1 MPPPPPRPAQTRP
14 GAASAAAAVAP
25 SSNALAGA
33 PAQPISALQRVVV
46 ATSGEALHLAPGG
59 GIGHV
64 ALDTFRQ
71 LLLGASRF
79 SMSLDVQAGSGAKR
93 ASHRP
98 PYLGVSLRG
107 AAFCCEPPT
116 AYYLPLCGNAGPGG
130 GGGGGDSAASGVGE
144 AALCGTQPADGERLE
159 PAWEALRLVLGG
171 RAEKVLYD
179 AQRQLALLAVRG
191 IAPRGLLLDPHVGAW
206 MLSPG
211 DEERLRDLHDMARG
225 FAPHLVGPRHA
236 PAPDGCSRC
245 CEDALLALGV
255 MLHVERRVRD
265 MGSRFDRAYAQEM
278 LLPPVLAR
286 MEVGGLRVDASLLR
300 RQAVDCE
307 QALRSLE
314 QHGTRQT
321 GRAARPVNWKSPK
334 DVGALLFHELRLGE
348 ATGARRL
355 HTAGGAGKGRKMC
368 EFQTSSAALE
378 LLRSEHPLPAMII
391 AHRKL
396 TATVALLW
404 ELLGKSER
412 DRHRAPE
419 PQLAQAGGS
428 EGAASATQAARA
440 RAAGAPEAG
449 REDEAEEAE
458 EEQATELAG
467 GVLPDEALASEA
479 PEVECAPP
487 AAVSPAARALHCFL
501 NAHDKAK
508 TGRITTGTPNLQGLP
523 HDFALQRAAS
533 YITPLRG
540 SLHAEHRSALAP
552 FTLPGGTLLCLAL
565 PGADLSDRASFV
577 EARLAEVWP
586 PRDAHGSPAA
596 DEALPLR
603 AQPVGER
610 AIARCGGA
618 VQQWPSDRAWRVVT
632 APCVP
637 GWPRLQPP
645 EGAVVLRGGDE
656 VTLSVRSAFVARRGC
671 VLVSADYCQVEMR
684 LMAHFADDP
693 SLLAALN
700 GDTDIFRGIAACVF
714 KKAVADVTDDER
726 NRAKQ
731 LSYQI
736 LYKAGP
742 ARLAAELAVQP
753 EEARALIRSFDDT
766 FPGVAAYERNLV
778 IHARANG
785 YVQTIGGRRRW
796 LPALKSTKGEER
808 RKAERQCI
816 NTLCQGSAADLI
828 KRAMV
833 AIDDRLLRMSGVPTE
848 SSSGASARLA
858 EGVAPRGRL
867 LLQVHDE
874 LVFEVEEGGAA
885 ALRDAVTKAMVHD
898 AAMLKVPL
906 RIVIKQGPSLG
917 QLETESDNLT
927 QTQWAGH

>member
-1 MPPPPPRPAQTRP
+1 MPDLDLEIHKCCPDGIRTPRLEALLRDGFAVHNTSLSEGERQLVETAFGAGLVRVLCATSSLAAGVNLPVRRVLFWSLKKGVSSMTATDFRQMAGRAGRTGMCDAGDAFVLTGGGAQGGVQPSVDAAVQLLAEPIPPALVWATLLWQQAADKPARVQIKQAFERALEALR
-14 GAASAAAAVAP
+14 AAGLVRSYPYNAADIAAGGGKLVEWEALPFGGAAAAAMASADRLEESKKMLEELEEAASRAGGLERFCDRMAGDDRRDGRGGHRDGSWWMLRELVKPLRDRLKANVRQELVP
-25 SSNALAGA
+25 LYEPRLKAMTPHLAGA
-33 PAQPISALQRVVV
+33 LFSAGYRQARSPLKSRKAGHRTETRAESVPGLPSSQVDDLLAAKPSTLSGQLAQHMRGATGRGAYFRAIARTLIEEARAHLRGFVPPEGGAVEGARVVV

-79 SMSLDVQAGSGAKR
+79 SMSLD
-93 ASHRP
+93 
-98 PYLGVSLRG
+98 
-107 AAFCCEPPT
+107 
-116 AYYLPLCGNAGPGG
+116 
-130 GGGGGDSAASGVGE
+130 

-236 PAPDGCSRC
+236 PASDGCCRC

-419 PQLAQAGGS
+419 PQLAEAGGS
-428 EGAASATQAARA
+428 
-440 RAAGAPEAG
+440 
-449 REDEAEEAE
+449 
-458 EEQATELAG
+458 AG
-467 GVLPDEALASEA
+467 G
-479 PEVECAPP
+479 
-487 AAVSPAARALHCFL
+487 
-501 NAHDKAK
+501 
-508 TGRITTGTPNLQGLP
+508 
-523 HDFALQRAAS
+523 
-533 YITPLRG
+533 
-540 SLHAEHRSALAP
+540 
-552 FTLPGGTLLCLAL
+552 
-565 PGADLSDRASFV
+565 
-577 EARLAEVWP
+577 
-586 PRDAHGSPAA
+586 
-596 DEALPLR
+596 
-603 AQPVGER
+603 
-610 AIARCGGA
+610 
-618 VQQWPSDRAWRVVT
+618 
-632 APCVP
+632 
-637 GWPRLQPP
+637 
-645 EGAVVLRGGDE
+645 
-656 VTLSVRSAFVARRGC
+656 
-671 VLVSADYCQVEMR
+671 
-684 LMAHFADDP
+684 
-693 SLLAALN
+693 
-700 GDTDIFRGIAACVF
+700 
-714 KKAVADVTDDER
+714 
-726 NRAKQ
+726 
-731 LSYQI
+731 
-736 LYKAGP
+736 
-742 ARLAAELAVQP
+742 
-753 EEARALIRSFDDT
+753 
-766 FPGVAAYERNLV
+766 
-778 IHARANG
+778 
-785 YVQTIGGRRRW
+785 
-796 LPALKSTKGEER
+796 
-808 RKAERQCI
+808 
-816 NTLCQGSAADLI
+816 
-828 KRAMV
+828 
-833 AIDDRLLRMSGVPTE
+833 
-848 SSSGASARLA
+848 
-858 EGVAPRGRL
+858 
-867 LLQVHDE
+867 
-874 LVFEVEEGGAA
+874 
-885 ALRDAVTKAMVHD
+885 
-898 AAMLKVPL
+898 
-906 RIVIKQGPSLG
+906 
-917 QLETESDNLT
+917 
-927 QTQWAGH
+927 